1 MFLLSFYIIKFNHS
15 NITNGLK
22 VDLVYR
28 MLRISNSLAQAPHRR
43 RRQEKG
49 VQVFIFAN
57 ILIPIKSVQKKRW
70 IKTTQ
75 HRSCRFSVTQF
86 YLQILKVFLTNN

>member
-43 RRQEKG
+43 TAVKRK
-49 VQVFIFAN
+49 VFKCSF
-57 ILIPIKSVQKKRW
+57 LPTYWSQ
-70 IKTTQ
+70 
-75 HRSCRFSVTQF
+75 
-86 YLQILKVFLTNN
+86 LKVYKKKNDE